1 MWLLETRQEQKK
13 KNLDI
18 GVICCILLVIAA
30 TIGCLIYFR
39 LQVGKVKYLQTEK
52 REYKN
57 HYAFITS
64 DNDSQFFRSVY
75 NAAREEGEKRSD
87 YVELMGENLSVD
99 YSRDELMRIAIHAKV
114 DGIIFEADENES
126 TVELIEQAERASIP
140 VITVGSD
147 CTGSTRQG
155 YVGISNYTLGQEY
168 GRQMLAMESEDVQDV
183 LVLMN
188 TNTANSSQNI
198 IYSGLCETIENSG
211 KKEKFNI
218 GTIAVDDSSPFGA
231 EESVRNIFMRED
243 ELPDIMICLNELNTN
258 CVYQAAVDYNKVG
271 QIKIFGYYENDSI
284 KDAISKRIITCT
296 VSIDTEQMGK
306 YCVRALDEYR
316 ETGYVNEFLQA
327 DIVLITVQNVG
338 EFLKDEETE
347 IGE

>member
-1 MWLLETRQEQKK
+1 MLGTGRRHKR
-13 KNLDI
+13 KNFDI
-18 GVICCILLVIAA
+18 GVIGCILLVIAA
-30 TIGCLIYFR
+30 TIGGLIYFR
-39 LQVGKVKYLQTEK
+39 YQVGKVKYLQTEE
-52 REYKN
+52 REYTN

-64 DNDSQFFRSVY
+64 DNESQFFRAVY
-75 NAAREEGEKRSD
+75 EAAKKEGEKRDD
-87 YVELMGENLSVD
+87 YIELMGDNLSVD
-99 YSRDELMRIAIHAKV
+99 YSRDDLMRIAVHAKV

-126 TVELIEQAERASIP
+126 TVELIEQAENASIP

-155 YVGISNYTLGQEY
+155 FVGISNYTLGQEY
-168 GRQMLAMESEDVQDV
+168 GRQMLAIEEEDVQKV

-198 IYSGLCETIENSG
+198 IYSGLCEMIENSD
-211 KKEKFNI
+211 KRDKFDI

-258 CVYQAAVDYNKVG
+258 CVYQAVVDYNKVG

-284 KDAISKRIITCT
+284 KDAISKQIITCT
-296 VSIDTEQMGK
+296 VSIDTDQMGR
-306 YCVRALDEYR
+306 YCVRALDEYK

-338 EFLKDEETE
+338 ELLKNEETE
-347 IGE
+347 DGE